1 MSAPV
6 KSSKWGS
13 FLSQAVANVES
24 RLDNILNEEDGDG
37 KPPSQPPSRPASAAS
52 TNKTTAT
59 TGKSANDRL
68 QERLARAVAAKNAS
82 STAGSPR
89 SEASPAR
96 TQRASLE
103 ASSAKQSPRASVD
116 LAGTD
121 AASQAP
127 RSSLSKEDSSTT
139 KNEVEHEKE
148 EDKSQSATQAP
159 NVATTPQESPRPSVQ
174 EDRSDGGG
182 TPATFT
188 SHKRND
194 TVSISVA
201 ASEKMVA
208 SLDLYEKRISEL
220 ENRLEETQTQH
231 QEELHSQVEQV
242 DALQAKLQYLA
253 RQAAESARKDASS
266 APGGSPEKKLAEK
279 DQQIAGLLE
288 EGQKLAGNEQ
298 KLRAVIKKLRVQVAA
313 DEKEAN
319 EQKMWR
325 SKTEKELLNLHEAL
339 QATDGVKKAND
350 ESQKTIAQL
359 KKDMDKLKSTVA
371 SKDATITELK
381 SQVQEESERAK
392 SMAAKVNDQIREAG
406 ESKMKELEEKVA
418 TLEVEKNLLSDRAK
432 TQAAELKEKSER
444 ASERARAVEVELRGE
459 VQVLESKLEA
469 LRATAEEA
477 SSGAVG
483 DAQAKLLRQIETLQ
497 TQYSIASENWQG
509 MEASL
514 VARAASLEKER
525 DEAQKR
531 ESEMRRKAREVASR
545 AKRQEEE
552 LEEAKTKLPSVQKDL
567 SDHQSQIE
575 SLRKRAE
582 EAEAALAE
590 AKADFE
596 KQKSSWKEETSDRSG
611 SDRRPW
617 LDEVALRN
625 NNSRP
630 ASPLLSATQRTFS
643 TDYLGLQSLST
654 KFRKPSAPSSNG
666 DPLSIERPLS
676 ARRPS
681 HQPPSRPSILSG
693 PPRLTGTPPP
703 MLGEELVRSPT
714 GTPHPGLEREDSFD
728 NLETPV
734 SPHNMMQDVVSVST
748 AGAGPSVQLVERMS
762 AAVRRLESERVAAKE
777 ELARI
782 SAQRDEARAEI
793 VTLIKEVES
802 GKTASKKVE
811 DLEKEVTEIN
821 ERYQTT
827 LEMLGEKSE
836 LVEELRA
843 DVEDVKAMYRDLVE
857 RTIK

>member
-1 MSAPV
+1 MSAPA

-13 FLSQAVANVES
+13 FLQQAVANVES
-24 RLDNILNEEDGDG
+24 RLDNILAEEEGDG
-37 KPPSQPPSRPASAAS
+37 KPSSQPPSRPASAAS
-52 TNKTTAT
+52 TNKTTT
-59 TGKSANDRL
+59 TTAKSANDRL
-68 QERLARAVAAKNAS
+68 QERLARAVAAKNAA

-89 SEASPAR
+89 SEASPVRPQR
-96 TQRASLE
+96 TSIE

-116 LAGTD
+116 LAGAD

-127 RSSLSKEDSSTT
+127 RSSLSKEDSSTAQDET
-139 KNEVEHEKE
+139 ENGKGEGR
-148 EDKSQSATQAP
+148 SQPTTQVS
-159 NVATTPQESPRPSVQ
+159 NVATTPQDSPRPSVQ
-174 EDRSDGGG
+174 EDRFEGGG

-201 ASEKMVA
+201 ASEKMVS
-208 SLDLYEKRISEL
+208 SLDLYEKRIREL
-220 ENRLEETQTQH
+220 ENRLEETQAQH

-266 APGGSPEKKLAEK
+266 APGGSLEKKLAEK

-313 DEKEAN
+313 DENESN
-319 EQKMWR
+319 EQKIWR
-325 SKTEKELLNLHEAL
+325 SKAEKELSGLREAL
-339 QATDGVKKAND
+339 QAADGVKKTND
-350 ESQKTIAQL
+350 ESQKTIGQL
-359 KKDMDKLKSTVA
+359 KKDMDKLKSTIA
-371 SKDATITELK
+371 SKDATRAELK

-406 ESKMKELEEKVA
+406 QSKIKELEETVA
-418 TLEVEKNLLSDRAK
+418 TLEVEKNLLAVRAK

-444 ASERARAVEVELRGE
+444 AFERARAVEVELRGE

-514 VARAASLEKER
+514 VARAASLERER
-525 DEAQKR
+525 DEALKR
-531 ESEMRRKAREVASR
+531 ESEMRRKAREAASR

-567 SDHQSQIE
+567 SDHQSQLE

-596 KQKSSWKEETSDRSG
+596 KQKSRRRRTGQGLIADPVGRHRLYYQRHREPSVPITSACKAY
-611 SDRRPW
+611 
-617 LDEVALRN
+617 LLN
-625 NNSRP
+625 F
-630 ASPLLSATQRTFS
+630 ASPPHHRA
-643 TDYLGLQSLST
+643 
-654 KFRKPSAPSSNG
+654 NG

-703 MLGEELVRSPT
+703 LLGEELIRSPT

-728 NLETPV
+728 NLETPG

-782 SAQRDEARAEI
+782 SAQRDEARTEI
-793 VTLIKEVES
+793 VALIKEVES
-802 GKTASKKVE
+802 GKAATKKVE

-843 DVEDVKAMYRDLVE
+843 DVEDVKGMYRDLVE

>member
-1 MSAPV
+1 MSAPA

-37 KPPSQPPSRPASAAS
+37 KPPSQTPSRPASAAS
-52 TNKTTAT
+52 TNKTTT
-59 TGKSANDRL
+59 TTAKSANDRL

-96 TQRASLE
+96 TQRASLD

-127 RSSLSKEDSSTT
+127 RSSLSKEDSSTAKDET
-139 KNEVEHEKE
+139 EHEKE
-148 EDKSQSATQAP
+148 EDKSQPATQAS
-159 NVATTPQESPRPSVQ
+159 NVATTPQQSPRPSVQ
-174 EDRSDGGG
+174 EDRSEGDG
-182 TPATFT
+182 TPATFK
-188 SHKRND
+188 SHKRNE

-208 SLDLYEKRISEL
+208 SLDLYEKRINEL

-288 EGQKLAGNEQ
+288 EGQKLAANEQ

-325 SKTEKELLNLHEAL
+325 SKTEKELLNLREAL
-339 QATDGVKKAND
+339 QATDG
-350 ESQKTIAQL
+350 L
-359 KKDMDKLKSTVA
+359 RKDIDKLKSTIA
-371 SKDATITELK
+371 SKDTTIAELK

-392 SMAAKVNDQIREAG
+392 SMAAKVNDQVREAG
-406 ESKMKELEEKVA
+406 ESRIKELEETVA
-418 TLEVEKNLLSDRAK
+418 TLEVEKNLAADRAK

-444 ASERARAVEVELRGE
+444 ASERARALEVELRGE

-525 DEAQKR
+525 DEALKR
-531 ESEMRRKAREVASR
+531 ESEMRRKAREAASR

-596 KQKSSWKEETSDRSG
+596 KQKSSWKEETLDRPG
-611 SDRRPW
+611 TDRRPW

-643 TDYLGLQSLST
+643 TDYLGLQSLPT
-654 KFRKPSAPSSNG
+654 KFRKPSAPSTSLTAL
-666 DPLSIERPLS
+666 DLIR
-676 ARRPS
+676 
-681 HQPPSRPSILSG
+681 

-728 NLETPV
+728 NLETPM
-734 SPHNMMQDVVSVST
+734 SPQNMMQDVVSVST